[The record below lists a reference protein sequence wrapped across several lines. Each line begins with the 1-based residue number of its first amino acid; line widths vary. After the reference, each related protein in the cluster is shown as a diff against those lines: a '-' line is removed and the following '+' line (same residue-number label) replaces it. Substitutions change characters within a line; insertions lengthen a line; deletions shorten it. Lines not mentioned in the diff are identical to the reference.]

1 MTTTID
7 QTTINTTKNEAEISG
22 DSGVAVT
29 DRMIARDRE
38 VSDSNR
44 IDSSMNAQSV
54 DLENLSAHADHVG
67 GEEGHPEFGQLKV
80 NFSMPDADFIEDG
93 FVDSKEEVAAAVASL
108 EEFSEEV
115 ASAINEDA
123 GQNRADETADEDM
136 NAHIGE
142 TGEDVETFELGPDE
156 NAGAIA
162 QENDASLIRDT
173 EDLVAVME
181 NIPDKMAFKIGEA
194 ADLVG
199 VKQYVLRYWE
209 TEFEQLHPKKSK
221 NNQRVYSRRDVETA
235 LMIKKLLYTDRFS
248 IEGARSALRNLKNQV
263 KEEKEIKTLA
273 NVFDNACLRVS
284 DLLADIRRAREVI
297 EAQ

>member
-1 MTTTID
+1 MMTTTIID
-7 QTTINTTKNEAEISG
+7 SAIDSTIDSTTIETSQSPEGEANKTSTLTK
-22 DSGVAVT
+22 
-29 DRMIARDRE
+29 
-38 VSDSNR
+38 
-44 IDSSMNAQSV
+44 QSF
-54 DLENLSAHADHVG
+54 DQNYDQSFDHENLSAHADHVS
-67 GEEGHPEFGQLKV
+67 GEEGHPEFGRLKV
-80 NFSMPDADFIEDG
+80 NFAMPDADFIEDG

-115 ASAINEDA
+115 AAA
-123 GQNRADETADEDM
+123 V
-136 NAHIGE
+136 
-142 TGEDVETFELGPDE
+142 GEDVEVFELGAED
-156 NAGAIA
+156 NSGSMA
-162 QENDASLIRDT
+162 QATDTDLIRDT
-173 EDLVAVME
+173 EDLVTIME

-273 NVFDNACLRVS
+273 GEFDKACLRVS
-284 DLLADIRRAREVI
+284 DLLADIRRAQEVI
-297 EAQ
+297 AAH